1 MTHFVLVHGVAHGA
15 WCWGQTR
22 ADLVVLG
29 HGVTAV
35 DLALTSLDDDAAIV
49 MNTLDE
55 IDGPVVL
62 VGHSYGGHVISK
74 AAHER
79 ADVAHLVYVAAML
92 LGGDEVFTDVSVAFA
107 PSQLGD
113 ALVIAEDGRFTVDPK
128 AATGC
133 FYNECTPETAID
145 AVAQL
150 RATSLGCVTVPSGA
164 EPWRG
169 IPSTYVV
176 CDRDNAIH
184 PEMQRMMAQHAA
196 HTVAIDTDHSPF
208 MSTPAE
214 LLVILVAAAP

>member
-1 MTHFVLVHGVAHGA
+1 MELRTARGA
-15 WCWGQTR
+15 GR
-22 ADLVVLG
+22 G
-29 HGVTAV
+29 HALILSHSATA
-35 DLALTSLDDDAAIV
+35 SP
-49 MNTLDE
+49 
-55 IDGPVVL
+55 PV
-62 VGHSYGGHVISK
+62 
-74 AAHER
+74 
-79 ADVAHLVYVAAML
+79 ML